1 MQDGGKTACYCQ
13 IGYAVADQW
22 KIMLSAETAHM
33 SFADS
38 GTGKNYGYYTEM
50 PGHGINE
57 TLSAFVP
64 IYTIYL
70 YKAGGENAVNSSL

>member
-1 MQDGGKTACYCQ
+1 MRQ
-13 IGYAVADQW
+13 
-22 KIMLSAETAHM
+22 LSEDICTNKDTSAN
-33 SFADS
+33 S

-50 PGHGINE
+50 PGHGIDE